1 MKKFTRSIPGKT
13 IIFILLIICCIICGS
28 SILCELV
35 YWDADMFYVTEDT
48 FIEQHL
54 YEMVRSREDDLIW
67 NMPMDPELYTETG
80 YINRYYGENRTNLL
94 IQYDL
99 ITPQGVERIFSNTPS
114 IDEIIYQSYYTG
126 AWDEEGRFNREYID
140 PSSIT
145 SQNNESGQEIPAEY
159 YHLTMGL
166 RKDLLV
172 DDEFRAVTQLIH
184 YEYMLHRYAVPSAII
199 SGIIAV
205 ILFVLLMS
213 VSARHPDTDEIVPGI
228 LNWVPFDVMTVII
241 GAACFLIGLTVVET
255 VENIPKVLGYTLIIF
270 LCLMAI
276 VVLLSLFIGWCMGL
290 AARIKQQ
297 NLIRNTLCWKLC
309 SLLYKLILIPVRW
322 LFNFIRTI
330 PFMWKALVLWV
341 IYCIFEI
348 ILISEG
354 SRSTILL
361 FQGWTSLFL
370 LYCIYAMFKVNRK
383 AKSISN
389 GYYEQSNDNSL
400 LLGFRDMDRSLTQIN
415 SGLSIAVEQR
425 MKSERMKTELITNVS
440 HDIKTPLT
448 SIINYAD
455 LIGKEETDNTTIKEY
470 ADVLHRQSV
479 KLKRLIDDL
488 IEASKASTGNIEL
501 NMEQCDLNVIIPQI
515 TGEYEDRLNEIGL
528 SLITKVPDE
537 PVMIM
542 ADGRRL
548 WRIFDNLMG
557 NILKY
562 SLPGT
567 RVYITMVRQNGEAI
581 IVFKNTSRDQIDL
594 SPEELTERFVRG
606 DESRNTEGNGLGLSI
621 AKSLVELQGGAM
633 SLYADGDLFKVI
645 LRFPLI

>member
-1 MKKFTRSIPGKT
+1 M
-13 IIFILLIICCIICGS
+13 
-28 SILCELV
+28 
-35 YWDADMFYVTEDT
+35 
-48 FIEQHL
+48 
-54 YEMVRSREDDLIW
+54 
-67 NMPMDPELYTETG
+67 
-80 YINRYYGENRTNLL
+80 
-94 IQYDL
+94 
-99 ITPQGVERIFSNTPS
+99 
-114 IDEIIYQSYYTG
+114 
-126 AWDEEGRFNREYID
+126 
-140 PSSIT
+140 
-145 SQNNESGQEIPAEY
+145 
-159 YHLTMGL
+159 
-166 RKDLLV
+166 
-172 DDEFRAVTQLIH
+172 
-184 YEYMLHRYAVPSAII
+184 
-199 SGIIAV
+199 
-205 ILFVLLMS
+205 
-213 VSARHPDTDEIVPGI
+213 
-228 LNWVPFDVMTVII
+228 
-241 GAACFLIGLTVVET
+241 
-255 VENIPKVLGYTLIIF
+255 
-270 LCLMAI
+270 
-276 VVLLSLFIGWCMGL
+276 
-290 AARIKQQ
+290 
-297 NLIRNTLCWKLC
+297 
-309 SLLYKLILIPVRW
+309 
-322 LFNFIRTI
+322 
-330 PFMWKALVLWV
+330 
-341 IYCIFEI
+341 
-348 ILISEG
+348 
-354 SRSTILL
+354 
-361 FQGWTSLFL
+361 
-370 LYCIYAMFKVNRK
+370 
-383 AKSISN
+383 
-389 GYYEQSNDNSL
+389 
-400 LLGFRDMDRSLTQIN
+400 TQIN